1 MATTL
6 STIQDLIDNQMG
18 LSVHC
23 NAIGCGH
30 GADLDLH
37 ALGDRLGFD
46 FQAIGDPQPLVA
58 RLRCGKCGS
67 KDLGLILSSRSGY
80 SGPSSP
86 VAEPPAVKAA
96 DIPVNSRKSRR
107 RVRLG

>member
-18 LSVHC
+18 MSVHC
-23 NAIGCGH
+23 NVIGCGH

-37 ALGDRLGFD
+37 ALGGRLGFD

-80 SGPSSP
+80 KGPSAP
-86 VAEPPAVKAA
+86 VSGQGIAKAA

-107 RVRLG
+107 RIRL